1 MSDLVVASITQANTD
16 EKIIEMWLHGRPKS
30 TAAEYRRDIAYF
42 RRFLECKP
50 LRELTLEDL
59 QAYQSH
65 LDEKG
70 LGDSTKKRKL
80 NAVKSLFTFATKL
93 NYTRFNV
100 AAALRLP
107 KAPRTL
113 AGRILKQSE
122 VFKMSAA
129 ADEGRNNAFILLM
142 YGTGARVSEV
152 CQLRWQDFSEREDGA
167 VQVSYL
173 GKGEKYRTVLV
184 PESVWAELKVLRGQ
198 ASAQTP
204 VFQGYEGK
212 PISRKTGHRIVK
224 SAVERAKLNPN
235 VSCHWLRH
243 AHGQHA
249 IVIGK
254 APLHL
259 VRDTLGHSSISVTNL
274 YLESNPEDSSSRYL
288 GL

>member
-16 EKIIEMWLHGRPKS
+16 DKIIEMWLHGRAQS
-30 TAAEYRRDIAYF
+30 TTTEYRRDIEYF
-42 RRFLECKP
+42 RNFLECKP

-70 LGDSTKKRKL
+70 LKDATKKRKL
-80 NAVKSLFTFATKL
+80 NTVKSLFTFASRL
-93 NYTRFNV
+93 AYTRFNV

-122 VFKMSAA
+122 VFRLAAA
-129 ADEGRNNAFILLM
+129 ADEGRDNAFIMLL

-152 CQLRWQDFSEREDGA
+152 CQLRWQDFSERDDGV

-184 PESVWAELKVLRGQ
+184 PESVWAELKALRGQ
-198 ASAQTP
+198 ATAQEP
-204 VFQGYEGK
+204 VFRGYEGK
-212 PISRKTGHRIVK
+212 PISRKTGHRIIK
-224 SAVERAKLNPN
+224 AAVEKGKLNPN

-259 VRDTLGHSSISVTNL
+259 VRDTLGHSSIAVTNL